1 MVRQKRKYEK
11 KPRPM
16 LLSGH
21 PIPAT
26 VNSKALNQYDFPS
39 SDEEL
44 SSQVC
49 GLKLL
54 ANAKFWGILMLDID
68 GV

>member
-1 MVRQKRKYEK
+1 
-11 KPRPM
+11 M

-54 ANAKFWGILMLDID
+54 ANAKFWGILMLDFD